1 MTTGVL
7 ACYSYTPDE
16 DNMRNKN
23 AALAYSTNQQVVEY
37 NSMCTSS
44 LIASAIPHAG
54 TALESTA
61 NEFFVAFTY
70 NLGQPPTLRLFVTT
84 SEQIP
89 VNFSV
94 TTLTGF
100 SFNGTATRQSTTT
113 VLLPS
118 SLQVRNNTERN
129 KGIYIKAEGNKRI
142 VVYGLNYRRFTS
154 DAFLALPCK
163 RSTVDEY
170 EYYALTYHA
179 DCCGPS
185 TILIIACED
194 NTTITTPSMT
204 IALNRQQ
211 TYLIRESRDLSG
223 TRVVSTKPIS
233 FFSGHECT
241 RIPSGVGACDILTEQ
256 VPPTNTWG
264 SFFLGASFLGKS
276 SGALYRVLTAHDST
290 TVTVNCTTMA
300 RPTTYTLSTAGSWQQ
315 FSALTNSF
323 CSIESN
329 NPVLVMEYTQGFDLD
344 NVGDPLMT
352 MIPPVEQYS
361 NNYVFNVLPV
371 FGTNY
376 ITVYVAPEYFQ
387 PERIFV
393 DNANLLTNSWTAV
406 YCSTGTLCGYVTRQ
420 SLTAGEHSLYH
431 EDTDA
436 RVGVSAYGFNRYN
449 SYGYPGGLELT
460 PILCEY

>member
-1 MTTGVL
+1 M
-7 ACYSYTPDE
+7 
-16 DNMRNKN
+16 
-23 AALAYSTNQQVVEY
+23 VEH
-37 NSMCTSS
+37 NSKCTSS

-61 NEFFVAFTY
+61 NEFYVAFID
-70 NLGQPPTLRLFVTT
+70 NNGQSSVLQLFVTT
-84 SEQIP
+84 PEPTP

-113 VLLPS
+113 VILPS
-118 SLQVRNNTERN
+118 SLQVRYNTERN

-142 VVYGLNYRRFTS
+142 VVYGLNYQEFTS
-154 DAFLALPCK
+154 DAFLALPCE
-163 RSTVDEY
+163 RSPVDQY
-170 EYYALTYHA
+170 EYYALTYH
-179 DCCGPS
+179 GISTSPS
-185 TILIIACED
+185 AILIVACED
-194 NTTITTPSMT
+194 NTTVTTPSNT
-204 IALNRQQ
+204 ITLNRQQ
-211 TYLIRESRDLSG
+211 TYLIWEFRDLSG

-241 RIPSGVGACDILTEQ
+241 FIPSGVRACDILTEQ

-276 SGALYRVLTAHDST
+276 SGALYRVLTASDST

-300 RPTTYTLSTAGSWQQ
+300 QPTTYTLSTAGSWQE
-315 FSALTNSF
+315 FSALANSY

-329 NPVLVMEYTQGFDLD
+329 NPVLVMEYAKGYNLD
-344 NVGDPLMT
+344 SIGDPLMT

-361 NNYVFNVLPV
+361 NNYVFNVLPE

-393 DNANLLTNSWTAV
+393 DNSNLLNNSWTAV

-420 SLTAGEHSLYH
+420 SLSAGEHSLYH
-431 EDTDA
+431 EDTDG

-460 PILCEY
+460 PILCEYYQLR